1 MDSNDDETNSGSLP
15 VPVVPAQTV
24 THDGSPD
31 LVARVRTTLEGPEL
45 HPLTRDD
52 TDQVTAPLAGRAESE
67 VERHSGS
74 SGMSFIYVDYSVPAV
89 LSYSET
95 VTIHPNLREAIAAW
109 LSLPNDLKRDALITT
124 NENGE
129 ARYQGWEIYRLWG
142 HWDS

>member
-52 TDQVTAPLAGRAESE
+52 TDQVTAPLAGRGESE

-89 LSYSET
+89 LSYSER
-95 VTIHPNLREAIAAW
+95 LRSIPI
-109 LSLPNDLKRDALITT
+109 S
-124 NENGE
+124 G
-129 ARYQGWEIYRLWG
+129 RL
-142 HWDS
+142 